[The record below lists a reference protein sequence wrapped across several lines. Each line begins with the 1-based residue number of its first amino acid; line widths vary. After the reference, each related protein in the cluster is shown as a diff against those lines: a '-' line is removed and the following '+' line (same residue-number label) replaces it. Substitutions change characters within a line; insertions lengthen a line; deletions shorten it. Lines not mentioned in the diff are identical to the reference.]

1 MRIFEGEVYGKM
13 MGTWHREGRIAY
25 RVCCIGLVMDAQ
37 QVSWAT
43 WGLMDCFN
51 QLENH
56 PGIDPKSAQR
66 TPNERSWQ
74 SVTEAQDYQLH
85 VASYV
90 IMPRENAL

>member
-1 MRIFEGEVYGKM
+1 
-13 MGTWHREGRIAY
+13 MGTRHREGQIAY
-25 RVCCIGLVMDAQ
+25 RVYCIGLVMDAQ

-43 WGLMDCFN
+43 WGPMDCFN
-51 QLENH
+51 RLENH

-74 SVTEAQDYQLH
+74 GVTEAQDYQLH
-85 VASYV
+85 SVSCV